1 MEDKQLKD
9 IIADITEILDSA
21 TADEQNIIIEE
32 VVRYIFAQRGE
43 LNNNIRTR
51 IEEMEKTGQANQDST
66 SQLSQLLDNQLKTSK
81 IN

>member
-21 TADEQNIIIEE
+21 TADDQNIIIEE